1 MTIAKPKRRVRAIP
15 EFNSYEE
22 EANFWDTHS
31 PLDFPDEFEEVDM
44 TITPPVE
51 IVRVKDRRKTLVD
64 SLARLTDD
72 QRQAIALSMLGLYP
86 DEIAQVMGWSVT
98 EAKKALR
105 VAKQRAKI
113 AV

>member
-1 MTIAKPKRRVRAIP
+1 MTIAKPTRGVRQIP

-31 PLDFPDEFEEVDM
+31 PLDFPDEFEAVEM
-44 TITPPVE
+44 TIARPVE
-51 IVRVKDRRKTLVD
+51 IVRVKDWRKTLVD

-72 QRQAIALSMLGLYP
+72 QRQAIALSMLRLYP

-105 VAKQRAKI
+105 AAKQRAKI